1 MKRRTFIS
9 LLCGA
14 AALMQCPIAVR
25 AQQSMPV
32 IGFLGSA
39 SAAPNAQ
46 FVAAFR
52 DSLREAGYVEGRN
65 VTVEYR
71 WANNQYDRLP
81 ALAAEL
87 VRLQVAVIVASGGP
101 VTAVAAKAATST
113 IPIVFTAT
121 SDPVKLGLVASLNRP
136 GGNVTGSA
144 MLTAELDPKRLE
156 LLRELMPTVRVVGA
170 LINPGRSDAEA
181 QSRAVEQAGRALGL
195 QVIVLY
201 ASSERELDAVFAGL
215 SGQGIHALLV
225 GADPFFVNRR
235 QQLVALAARH
245 AIPAVSMSRDIV
257 AAGGLASYGASIP
270 EGYRQAGVYTAR
282 ILKGA
287 KPADLPVVQPTKLE
301 LVINLKT
308 AKALKLDVPLI
319 LQQRANEVIE

>member
-9 LLCGA
+9 LLCGPA
-14 AALMQCPIAVR
+14 MLMQCPIAVR

-39 SAAPNAQ
+39 SAAPNAH
-46 FVAAFR
+46 VAAFR
-52 DSLREAGYVEGRN
+52 DGLREAGYVEGRN

-87 VRLQVAVIVASGGP
+87 VRLQVALIVASGGP

-144 MLTAELDPKRLE
+144 MLTAELDPSGRTAT
-156 LLRELMPTVRVVGA
+156 RADADGA
-170 LINPGRSDAEA
+170 RGRRTH
-181 QSRAVEQAGRALGL
+181 QSRIIGCRGAVAGRGT
-195 QVIVLY
+195 
-201 ASSERELDAVFAGL
+201 G
-215 SGQGIHALLV
+215 
-225 GADPFFVNRR
+225 GARLFCR
-235 QQLVALAARH
+235 
-245 AIPAVSMSRDIV
+245 
-257 AAGGLASYGASIP
+257 
-270 EGYRQAGVYTAR
+270 
-282 ILKGA
+282 
-287 KPADLPVVQPTKLE
+287 
-301 LVINLKT
+301 
-308 AKALKLDVPLI
+308 
-319 LQQRANEVIE
+319 